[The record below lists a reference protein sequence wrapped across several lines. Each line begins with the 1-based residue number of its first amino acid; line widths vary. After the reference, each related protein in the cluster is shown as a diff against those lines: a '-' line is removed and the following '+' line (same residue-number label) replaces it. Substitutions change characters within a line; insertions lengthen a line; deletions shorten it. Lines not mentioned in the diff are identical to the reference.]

1 MISENYSG
9 LGLMMQVMI
18 SSLMFLCTSHLMFNL
33 YFLPSHT
40 SVEEKAPQTALCSV
54 LGLNTSRKKTFITT
68 ARAAFYMLLLFA
80 LLFCFVWY
88 GSVCVFLLL
97 SFLFVFFCWW
107 WLVGFVSL
115 LACLFCVC
123 VCCLLFL
130 VFFSPQ
136 GKKIY
141 IYLTATE
148 IKSVI
153 IDSGHLNL
161 ILQNIEQTGLIPA
174 IHIHTWLTSNIFIN
188 IGFKESFSLLVN
200 IY

>member
-1 MISENYSG
+1 
-9 LGLMMQVMI
+9 MI
-18 SSLMFLCTSHLMFNL
+18 SSLMFLCTSHLTFNL

-54 LGLNTSRKKTFITT
+54 LGLNTSMKKTFITT
-68 ARAAFYMLLLFA
+68 ARAAFYMLLLFT
-80 LLFCFVWY
+80 LFLFCFVWY

-97 SFLFVFFCWW
+97 SFLFVFLCWW

-115 LACLFCVC
+115 FACLFVLCV
-123 VCCLLFL
+123 CLLFVVFF

-136 GKKIY
+136 GKKKY

-161 ILQNIEQTGLIPA
+161 SLQNIEQTGLIPA

-188 IGFKESFSLLVN
+188 IGFKENFSLLVN

>member
-1 MISENYSG
+1 MV
-9 LGLMMQVMI
+9 L
-18 SSLMFLCTSHLMFNL
+18 FLCLL
-33 YFLPSHT
+33 VYF
-40 SVEEKAPQTALCSV
+40 
-54 LGLNTSRKKTFITT
+54 
-68 ARAAFYMLLLFA
+68 
-80 LLFCFVWY
+80 
-88 GSVCVFLLL
+88 VCVFVV
-97 SFLFVFFCWW
+97 SCFLF
-107 WLVGFVSL
+107 
-115 LACLFCVC
+115 
-123 VCCLLFL
+123 
-130 VFFSPQ
+130 FFSPQ